1 VPTNSDAI
9 VIRYQSKS
17 LRAVMRSIATS
28 FIRVPN
34 ILAST
39 MDEAIPRT
47 VTVDIGNN
55 VGVKVVN
62 IPSCL
67 HGALTVGQTIQKAF
81 SGDNVSVVSETTGN
95 LEYKITAHPVM
106 KLVQTFNGRNT
117 WTSSNPPPIPAGWT
131 FVSSTSFVSTSTIS
145 TFATVTISTALNAS
159 TILGYVPSTSVVAS
173 HTPSTLPSNMPST
186 WYGKCIWDTAPS
198 AYKQRWTK
206 VRVTVVDLANYHPST
221 W

>member
-1 VPTNSDAI
+1 VA
-9 VIRYQSKS
+9 
-17 LRAVMRSIATS
+17 
-28 FIRVPN
+28 
-34 ILAST
+34 
-39 MDEAIPRT
+39 
-47 VTVDIGNN
+47 VDIGNN

-67 HGALTVGQTIQKAF
+67 HGNITVGQTIQKEFA
-81 SGDNVSVVSETTGN
+81 GDNVSTISEDVGN
-95 LEYKITAHPVM
+95 LEYKIVAHPVM
-106 KLVQTFNGRNT
+106 KLVHTFNGRAA

-131 FVSSTSFVSTSTIS
+131 FVASTAYSTTSTPIPSS
-145 TFATVTISTALNAS
+145 TFASLTVSTALNAS
-159 TILGYVPSTSVVAS
+159 TIIGYVPSTSVLAS

-186 WYGKCIWDTAPS
+186 WYGKCIWDMTPS